1 MHDGN
6 LLVVDEDETI
16 RCMLSH
22 ALGLAGYDVVTAA
35 SAEEALLLLSEN
47 EWMRD
52 ALDLMLTDMELPGLS
67 GLELLDELKR
77 RGYAPPAIIMSG
89 MNGRET
95 VSGAVGRHCVG
106 YFPKPFRLHSL
117 LGAIRGFLAGEVR
130 NRTGRDMAAM
140 LETFLAHS

>member
-1 MHDGN
+1 MHEGT

-22 ALGLAGYDVVTAA
+22 VLGLAGYDVVTAA

-77 RGYAPPAIIMSG
+77 RGYAPPAIMMSG

-117 LGAIRGFLAGEVR
+117 LGAIRGYLEGEAKTRAV
-130 NRTGRDMAAM
+130 RDMDSL
-140 LETFLAHS
+140 LESFLTHS